1 MRVSATDLCYVTS
14 DVELVRDVNLDLAS
28 GDRIAVVGPN
38 GAGKTTLLALLA
50 GDLRPSCGLITYGT
64 ADVSTLPVRQL
75 ATSRAILLQRQA
87 EDVAFTVR
95 QVVEMGR
102 YVHRSDDS
110 VGSAADRR
118 SVTAALEALDLG
130 ALANRPV
137 SSLSGGERQR
147 AAIARTLAQDTPLV
161 LLDEPTT
168 ALDIRHQETI
178 LRVLREVGR
187 TGRTVVAVLHDLN
200 LATAFDQVI
209 LMDRGGLAAMGRPEE
224 VLNAARL
231 TNVYEHPIDVV
242 EHPLRLGLLVL
253 PSLKP

>member
-1 MRVSATDLCYVTS
+1 
-14 DVELVRDVNLDLAS
+14 
-28 GDRIAVVGPN
+28 
-38 GAGKTTLLALLA
+38 
-50 GDLRPSCGLITYGT
+50 
-64 ADVSTLPVRQL
+64 
-75 ATSRAILLQRQA
+75 
-87 EDVAFTVR
+87 
-95 QVVEMGR
+95 
-102 YVHRSDDS
+102 
-110 VGSAADRR
+110 
-118 SVTAALEALDLG
+118 VTAALEALDLG

-178 LRVLREVGR
+178 LRVLGEVGR
-187 TGRTVVAVLHDLN
+187 SGRTVVAVLHDLN

-209 LMDRGGLAAMGRPEE
+209 LMDRGGLAAMGTPEE

-231 TNVYEHPIDVV
+231 TDIYEHPIDVV
-242 EHPLRLGLLVL
+242 EHPLRPGLLVL